1 MHFLK
6 VPSFLVRKHSS
17 YPYLNIDVL
26 LLYKKHT
33 LNGQCHKIFDTF
45 FHDSNRN
52 EHIIQVWKDLYFEV
66 QCLIRR

>member
-17 YPYLNIDVL
+17 DPYLNIDVL

-52 EHIIQVWKDLYFEV
+52 EHII
-66 QCLIRR
+66 